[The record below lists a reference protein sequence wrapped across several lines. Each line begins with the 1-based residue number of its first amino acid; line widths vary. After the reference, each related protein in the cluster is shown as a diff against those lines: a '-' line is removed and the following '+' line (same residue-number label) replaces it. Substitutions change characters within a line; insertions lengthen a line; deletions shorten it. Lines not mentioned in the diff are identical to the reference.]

1 MYMIISL
8 IPDLHGQV
16 FESAQWKKE
25 KELNFKNIY
34 VYIFCKK
41 MPKW

>member
-16 FESAQWKKE
+16 FESAGMKKG
-25 KELNFKNIY
+25 KI
-34 VYIFCKK
+34 IKK
-41 MPKW
+41 LK